1 MKGIDCASKLTAATA
16 AGIRAA
22 GYEFA
27 GRYLVPAVG
36 SMKWKAL
43 TSEECRIITGA
54 GLKILSVWETT
65 ADRVKGGAAAGTED
79 GARAAV
85 LAQEMGMPD
94 GAAVYFAVDY
104 DARERDFPLIEAYL
118 RAAAGGLR
126 GRWRVGVYGS
136 YRVIEAM
143 AERGAAEC
151 FWQCVAWS
159 VGRKSEHRHVYQAH
173 FGQSCA
179 GVAID
184 VNECE
189 DMERAGIWDY
199 GKSEEDE
206 EMDIERFKELWL
218 EMRKELQDN
227 DAHEWS
233 REAREWAVSSGLVQG
248 GSAEDFNGMWEDVL
262 TREQMAVLLW
272 RFARLLGRA

>member
-1 MKGIDCASKLTAATA
+1 MKRGIDCAARLTPETA
-16 AGIRAA
+16 AGLAAA

-43 TSEECRIITGA
+43 TAEECCAVTGA
-54 GLKILSVWETT
+54 GLKLLSVWETT

-159 VGRKSEHRHVYQAH
+159 GGQKSRHRNVYQAL

-189 DMERAGIWDY
+189 DLKRAGIWSY
-199 GKSEEDE
+199 EKEDE
-206 EMDIERFKELWL
+206 EMDVERFKELWL
-218 EMRKELQDN
+218 EMRRELQDN

-272 RFARLLGRA
+272 RFAKLMGR